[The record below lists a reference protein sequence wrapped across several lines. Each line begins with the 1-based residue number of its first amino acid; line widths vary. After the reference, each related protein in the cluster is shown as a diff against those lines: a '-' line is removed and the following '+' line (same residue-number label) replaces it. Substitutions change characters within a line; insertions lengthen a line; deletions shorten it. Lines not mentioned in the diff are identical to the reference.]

1 MDWRPTRRVVRRDV
15 SWCWFLWRWRGLLPN
30 KWRLDTI
37 IPPNHSVSTGMAVE
51 ETEYCCSFN
60 HRGWNSSI
68 VIRFIWRGKPNVGTV
83 ETTAESPADQRRQW
97 SYGEDSTCRLQQTY
111 ETSAQDTEDTL
122 ASLTEQLNQ
131 PDIELMLV
139 NTLFQKGRCIYHGS
153 CRTTVGW
160 RHETFQYSQ
169 NIA

>member
-1 MDWRPTRRVVRRDV
+1 MLISVQMTRTATQQVAAGYNYPAKTL
-15 SWCWFLWRWRGLLPN
+15 SFQW
-30 KWRLDTI
+30 
-37 IPPNHSVSTGMAVE
+37 HGMAVE

-139 NTLFQKGRCIYHGS
+139 NTLFQKANVF
-153 CRTTVGW
+153 TTAVVGPLW
-160 RHETFQYSQ
+160 DDAMKLFSILKT
-169 NIA
+169 